1 MSNGAR
7 WHPRE
12 LHTMVVVIDCLGK
25 AEEVHVLQEDV
36 ERRPPVRLHT
46 SLDGEERG

>member
-1 MSNGAR
+1 
-7 WHPRE
+7 
-12 LHTMVVVIDCLGK
+12 MVVVIDCLGK